1 MPPSFASWLLAT
13 GRAAAQAEELAFQR
27 RQNTT
32 MSNDARM
39 NNVKLGASGAA
50 AERMGLLQFASIV
63 QQTMQEAAAGDTKD
77 EAGAPAAAKPFDAAA
92 VMTAF
97 AGASSHA
104 RLGYG
109 GEEGA
114 QAWARHEKKRKKKH
128 KKEKK
133 EMKRKKK
140 DKREK
145 QKLKKKAK
153 ISKLVEEK
161 GMEYADAKNAVEAIL
176 SSGSGS
182 DSDSDSSEVSSSS

>member
-1 MPPSFASWLLAT
+1 
-13 GRAAAQAEELAFQR
+13 
-27 RQNTT
+27 

-50 AERMGLLQFASIV
+50 AEKMGLLQFASIV
-63 QQTMQEAAAGDTKD
+63 QQTMQQSAEEDDKD
-77 EAGAPAAAKPFDAAA
+77 AKNKDAKPFDA
-92 VMTAF
+92 TAF
-97 AGASSHA
+97 MQAMAAAGGGGSSSSHA

-114 QAWARHEKKRKKKH
+114 QAWARHEKKRKKKD

-153 ISKLVEEK
+153 INTLVYEK